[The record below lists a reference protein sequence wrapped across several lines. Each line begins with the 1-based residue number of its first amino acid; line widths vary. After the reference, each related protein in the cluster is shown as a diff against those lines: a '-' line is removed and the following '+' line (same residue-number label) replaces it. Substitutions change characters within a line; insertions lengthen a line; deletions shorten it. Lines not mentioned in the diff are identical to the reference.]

1 MAAKNQSFRE
11 LLLSGRG
18 DTERERKVLE
28 YICHRVGNG
37 VHFREVMQEAYVR
50 RNTSPEEVRNI
61 LDNPRVVEAAHEKM
75 RDDFSSGYLN
85 RGLRP
90 VPLSRQDTAGGL
102 PRSPRFE

>member
-1 MAAKNQSFRE
+1 MIAERTRGDVAAKNQSFRE
-11 LLLSGRG
+11 LLLSGRA

-85 RGLRP
+85 
-90 VPLSRQDTAGGL
+90 
-102 PRSPRFE
+102 PRSSARPAQ